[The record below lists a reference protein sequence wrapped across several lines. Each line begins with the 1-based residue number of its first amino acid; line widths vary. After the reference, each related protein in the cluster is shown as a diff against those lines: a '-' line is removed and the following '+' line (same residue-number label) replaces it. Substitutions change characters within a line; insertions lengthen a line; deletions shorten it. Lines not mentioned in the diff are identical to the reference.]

1 MVNVGLYHHEE
12 REKKTLLISVFV
24 RETDEV
30 RGVLD
35 FFGCGADLEEKK
47 VAS

>member
-1 MVNVGLYHHEE
+1 MVNVGLHHHEE
-12 REKKTLLISVFV
+12 REKKTLSISIFV
-24 RETDEV
+24 RETDDV

-35 FFGCGADLEEKK
+35 FFGCGVDLEEKK